1 MDVRG
6 GGDQGDFIDDRDIS
20 IGDAVKED
28 IPIIPPRGIV
38 SGIAP
43 DYPVAR
49 YRRVLLGGNV
59 RQDKRFFTG
68 PDVIQVDVIE
78 IMIHRGTIV
87 GIPVNIILP
96 DYVITGDTGI
106 PRALGIRADAGFRA
120 RYNIIQ
126 HKTVSLIPGD
136 AFPAVSPN
144 NIITGYFRGAQAEWP
159 GTDLGILSGR
169 DGIKSKSALSIV

>member
-1 MDVRG
+1 MDPRRWTCSPITPKDIIPVDVRRG
-6 GGDQGDFIDDRDIS
+6 RDQGGFIDDREIS

-28 IPIIPPRGIV
+28 IPIASHGGIV

-49 YRRVLLGGNV
+49 YRRVLLGGKV
-59 RQDKRFFTG
+59 RHDDRFFTG

-78 IMIHRGTIV
+78 IMIHRGTIA
-87 GIPVNIILP
+87 NILP

-106 PRALGIRADAGFRA
+106 PRVPGIRADAGFRA

-126 HKTVSLIPGD
+126 DKTVCLISGD
-136 AFPAVSPN
+136 TFPAVSPN
-144 NIITGYFRGAQAEWP
+144 NEITGYFRRA
-159 GTDLGILSGR
+159 
-169 DGIKSKSALSIV
+169 